1 MEKSVREFLSSK
13 TISLSDYRCSKAAQR
28 LHRRLA
34 DAEKVFAIS
43 GDSDAAHRLRFQ
55 ALADFLQQLPEL
67 RELKRE
73 GKKEEDRRRLRR

>member
-55 ALADFLQQLPEL
+55 ALADFLQEVPEL

-73 GKKEEDRRRLRR
+73 VKKEEDRRRLRR